1 MGEKADGAAEVFA
14 GRRIGLEKESLR
26 VRPNGAISREN
37 HPEALG
43 AALTHPAITTDFS
56 EALLEMVTPP
66 CASSREALARLEA
79 IHRFILPR
87 LPAGEHLWNT
97 SMPCVLAGGQS
108 IRIGEYGPSHQGR
121 MKHAYRRGLGVRY
134 GRRMQAIAGIHFN
147 FSLPEEAWPLWR
159 TLHDRDIDGL
169 LGGASVTGST
179 ARLRTAGSFA
189 MMQNLVRIGWLVPY
203 LFGASPAIC
212 KSFLAPGEASELAAT
227 RNDSTRY
234 APHGTSLRMGNIGY
248 RYRDD
253 QPIDLSVRHS
263 RFDHYVADIVGHVSE
278 VHPPYAAAGVLDADG
293 RHQQLNACRLQI
305 ENEFYGTVR
314 PKQIPE
320 RGEMPILALARRG
333 IRYLELRS
341 VDVSLEEPTGLSHEQ
356 CLVLELLMLFAFF
369 GDAEPLD
376 AAGIGDATHNVRTVA
391 HRGREPGLELRG
403 PDGPV
408 ALADWGEA
416 ILETLVPLA
425 ESLDAASGRAEG
437 GYADALAAQRAK
449 LEDASLTPSAIVLD
463 GVLSTGSYFEY
474 TMRRS
479 RDQHAAILD
488 ASPEEELEAELAQAV
503 LDSRT
508 ARAALEGASEGRFED
523 FLSDYFAQLDPAA
536 LRAGAERAEA

>member
-1 MGEKADGAAEVFA
+1 MFA

-26 VRPNGAISREN
+26 VRPSGAISRED

-66 CASSREALARLEA
+66 CASSREALARLGA

-87 LPAGEHLWNT
+87 LPKGEHLWNT
-97 SMPCVLAGGQS
+97 SMPCVLAGGKS
-108 IRIGEYGPSHQGR
+108 IRIGEYGQSHQGR
-121 MKHAYRRGLGVRY
+121 MKHAYRRGLGLRY

-147 FSLPEEAWPLWR
+147 FSLPDEAWPLWR
-159 TLHDRDIDGL
+159 KLHGGAAERL
-169 LGGASVTGST
+169 LGRVGFGDPG
-179 ARLRTAGSFA
+179 ARLRTAGSFS
-189 MMQNLVRIGWLVPY
+189 MMQNLVRIGWMVPY

-212 KSFLAPGEASELAAT
+212 KSFLAPGEADELAAT
-227 RNDSTRY
+227 PNGGTRY

-253 QPIDLSVRHS
+253 QPIDLSVRHD
-263 RFDHYVADIVGHVSE
+263 RFDHYVEDIVGHVSS
-278 VHPPYAAAGVLDADG
+278 VHPPYAAAGVFDADG

-341 VDVSLEEPTGLSHEQ
+341 VDVSSEEPSGLSHEQ
-356 CLVLELLMLFAFF
+356 CLMLELLMLFAFF
-369 GDAEPLD
+369 GDAEPLGGE
-376 AAGIGDATHNVRTVA
+376 GIENASHNVRTVA
-391 HRGREPGLELRG
+391 HRGREPGLTLRG

-416 ILETLVPLA
+416 IVEALEPLA
-425 ESLDAASGRAEG
+425 EALDIAESGKDSAARSSARG
-437 GYADALAAQRAK
+437 GYADALEAQRRK
-449 LEDASLTPSAIVLD
+449 LKDSSLTPSAIVLD
-463 GVLSTGSYFEY
+463 GVLSTGSYFDY

-479 RDQHAAILD
+479 REHHEAILATAAD
-488 ASPEEELEAELAQAV
+488 AELEA
-503 LDSRT
+503 
-508 ARAALEGASEGRFED
+508 ALEKGVSESRVARETLEAASTGSFED
-523 FLSDYFAQLDPAA
+523 FLSDYFAQLDPEAP
-536 LRAGAERAEA
+536 RGEVAERAKA

>member
-1 MGEKADGAAEVFA
+1 M
-14 GRRIGLEKESLR
+14 
-26 VRPNGAISREN
+26 
-37 HPEALG
+37 
-43 AALTHPAITTDFS
+43 
-56 EALLEMVTPP
+56 
-66 CASSREALARLEA
+66 
-79 IHRFILPR
+79 
-87 LPAGEHLWNT
+87 
-97 SMPCVLAGGQS
+97 
-108 IRIGEYGPSHQGR
+108 
-121 MKHAYRRGLGVRY
+121 
-134 GRRMQAIAGIHFN
+134 
-147 FSLPEEAWPLWR
+147 
-159 TLHDRDIDGL
+159 
-169 LGGASVTGST
+169 TGST

-479 RDQHAAILD
+479 RDQHAAILA